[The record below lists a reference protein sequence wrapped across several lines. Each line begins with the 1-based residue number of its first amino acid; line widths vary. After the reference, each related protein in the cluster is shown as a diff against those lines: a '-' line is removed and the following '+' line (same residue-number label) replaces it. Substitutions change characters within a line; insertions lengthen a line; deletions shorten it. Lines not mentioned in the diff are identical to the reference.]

1 MSTVPSGPA
10 GPAGRRTPTALV
22 SPAVRVRSL
31 AAVAVAAVAAVA
43 VAGLVDGVGEHG
55 DLSAYDPTVT
65 ADAVRLRTPVLTVLA
80 EVVTMVGSEV
90 AIGLLTLVVVAWL
103 ALRHRE
109 RVRALHFGVTMAVSA
124 AVTLGVKHLVAR
136 GRPPAAV
143 VLGPVDTGYS
153 FPSGHTLF
161 STVFFGLVAFLVA
174 DRLAGRRG
182 GRAIAVAGWV
192 VASLTVGASR
202 VYLGYHWFTDVAA
215 GWVLGVLVLALA
227 FAALVLLH
235 HRGLARTPM
244 APHAGAALPR
254 LEDSRA
260 ADLQPVAD
268 GVEGVDDARPA
279 R

>member
-1 MSTVPSGPA
+1 MSTVSHVPA
-10 GPAGRRTPTALV
+10 QPAPRRTPSASPRLALLAAGGV
-22 SPAVRVRSL
+22 AAA
-31 AAVAVAAVAAVA
+31 AAVAT
-43 VAGLVDGVGEHG
+43 AGLVDGVGEHG

-90 AIGLLTLVVVAWL
+90 AVGLLTAAVVAWL
-103 ALRHRE
+103 VLRR
-109 RVRALHFGVTMAVSA
+109 RDRLRALHFGVTMAVSA
-124 AVTLGVKHLVAR
+124 ALTLGVKHLVAR

-161 STVFFGLVAFLVA
+161 STVFFGLVALLVA

-182 GRAIAVAGWV
+182 GRGLAVLGWV
-192 VASLTVGASR
+192 LASLVVGASR

-227 FAALVLLH
+227 VAGLAVLR
-235 HRGLARTPM
+235 HRG
-244 APHAGAALPR
+244 GVALPTLAGGR
-254 LEDSRA
+254 GRQRSAA
-260 ADLQPVAD
+260 ADD
-268 GVEGVDDARPA
+268 VEGVADARPA